1 MNKATFSSESK
12 ATAVTATSNSNQKK
26 IPLPPTYKEQIQE
39 GVPFGKRKFYGR
51 EGQTYAQF
59 SVGLSMFIAFIA
71 TPFLGKKLAT
81 DEEFRKLVPSWYFD
95 SYRMKVPERDPN
107 TRQSLHNQL
116 IAMQKDLHERAI
128 RGEFTKE
135 NRDKMVFKDDLK
147 DDPYGWSKIHPGVDE
162 DDEDDE
168 DEDEN

>member
-59 SVGLSMFIAFIA
+59 SVGMSVCI
-71 TPFLGKKLAT
+71 FLFSKEQFFT
-81 DEEFRKLVPSWYFD
+81 FTFTLVF
-95 SYRMKVPERDPN
+95 V
-107 TRQSLHNQL
+107 
-116 IAMQKDLHERAI
+116 
-128 RGEFTKE
+128 
-135 NRDKMVFKDDLK
+135 
-147 DDPYGWSKIHPGVDE
+147 
-162 DDEDDE
+162 
-168 DEDEN
+168 

>member
-1 MNKATFSSESK
+1 
-12 ATAVTATSNSNQKK
+12 
-26 IPLPPTYKEQIQE
+26 
-39 GVPFGKRKFYGR
+39 
-51 EGQTYAQF
+51 
-59 SVGLSMFIAFIA
+59 MFIAFIA